1 MVVSSTRDAE
11 LLAAL
16 HCTYRVSAHRLFL
29 AEIGLQQP
37 AATPTGS
44 DAMAVIQGVSI
55 RVVHRDSCWNAIR
68 FAFIKQAIEDN
79 IIAFFHLF
87 GVDNESDLL
96 TKLYRDLLLQKNSM
110 RLLGSPTTLASDLA
124 CIDQFCQD
132 DSSRITAATVIL
144 QSVLTPSVAALFQ

>member
-1 MVVSSTRDAE
+1 MISFRSALARSVVSSTRDAE

-55 RVVHRDSCWNAIR
+55 RVVHRDFRWNAIR
-68 FAFIKQAIEDN
+68 FAFIKQAILMFMVGDESSSLSFSL
-79 IIAFFHLF
+79 IINFLSVWPKDMR
-87 GVDNESDLL
+87 GRSM
-96 TKLYRDLLLQKNSM
+96 TRDDGHHDVSSILGRRSLSILVIWPAHRRN
-110 RLLGSPTTLASDLA
+110 RL
-124 CIDQFCQD
+124 
-132 DSSRITAATVIL
+132 SR
-144 QSVLTPSVAALFQ
+144 